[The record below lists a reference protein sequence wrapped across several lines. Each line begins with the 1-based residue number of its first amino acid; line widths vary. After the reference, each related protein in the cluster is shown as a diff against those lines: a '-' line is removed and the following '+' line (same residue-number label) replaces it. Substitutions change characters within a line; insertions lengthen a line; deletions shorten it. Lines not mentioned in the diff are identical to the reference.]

1 MTSLPIYSHIILSMV
16 NIIANSKATLTKLS
30 LKYSVLMGGIYATLV
45 PAMAQD
51 AFQQSSSFGGD
62 QFGTGGATGLNVN
75 RNSLVVQIT
84 NITNAVFILLGF
96 VATLFIIISGI
107 QLVVSRGNEDAMKKA
122 KQTIIYAVMGF
133 ALILVSWGVVR
144 LIVSLLLAGS
154 SGPSTNAPFQQEYTP
169 AANQ

>member
-1 MTSLPIYSHIILSMV
+1 MV
-16 NIIANSKATLTKLS
+16 NLIENTKSTISRLS

-51 AFQQSSSFGGD
+51 AFQQSSTFGGD

-75 RNSLVVQIT
+75 RGSLVGQIT
-84 NITNAVFILLGF
+84 EITNAVFILLGF

-122 KQTIIYAVMGF
+122 KQTIIYAVAGF
-133 ALILVSWGVVR
+133 ALILVSWGIVR

-154 SGPSTNAPFQQEYTP
+154 TPGSNQNAPFQQEYTP
-169 AANQ
+169 AANL